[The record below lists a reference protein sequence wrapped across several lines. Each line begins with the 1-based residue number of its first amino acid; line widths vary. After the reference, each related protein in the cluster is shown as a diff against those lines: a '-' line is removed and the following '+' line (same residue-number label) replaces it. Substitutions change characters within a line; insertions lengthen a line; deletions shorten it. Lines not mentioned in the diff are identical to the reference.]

1 MACVFILAIRSYKS
15 AYTFNEIQL
24 KENGLWCLYD
34 ENGEFIE
41 ASLLDA
47 TTVFPSLISLVFK
60 TEAGNQSVI
69 ITKDALVKDRDWKNL
84 RFILKVYSAV
94 LLKVTV

>member
-1 MACVFILAIRSYKS
+1 MVCVFILSIHSYKT
-15 AYTFNEIQL
+15 AYAFNEIQL
-24 KENGLWCLYD
+24 KDNGLWCLYD
-34 ENGEFIE
+34 IKGKIAE
-41 ASLLDA
+41 AHLLGA

-69 ITKDALVKDRDWKNL
+69 IAKDGLINHGDWKSL
-84 RFILKVYSAV
+84 RFTLKVYSVV